1 MHYRTAVAGL
11 AAAVALSAFTIPATA
26 RADASDG
33 DIQITE
39 VVANGGKNIVLGTRE
54 VKKFTI
60 SVTAVD
66 DSGIEVGDTF
76 PTMWNGIIHRD
87 DGLYEYYGLVMPDDI
102 AGKCVDESF
111 TTTTCTYKLEM
122 DPRVDPQDNTT
133 AGTWKVSA
141 HSEANDG
148 DYIDKDAAAKAKV
161 LRNSKLKVNASPEP
175 VKKNKAITV
184 TGALTRANWKTFKYG
199 GYTNQPVKLQYRKK
213 GTGTYKTLKTVRTD
227 SRGNL
232 KTTTKATADGYYRY
246 SFAGT
251 YTTAAET
258 AKGDYVDV
266 R

>member
-1 MHYRTAVAGL
+1 MQHRTIVTGL
-11 AAAVALSAFTIPATA
+11 AAALALSAFTIPATA
-26 RADASDG
+26 RADESYG

-39 VVANGGKNIVLGTRE
+39 VVANGGKNIVLGTRD

-66 DSGIEVGDTF
+66 DSGIQVGDTF
-76 PTMWNGIIHRD
+76 PSMWNGLVPWE
-87 DGLYEYYGLVMPDDI
+87 GTYLYHGFVMPDDI

-148 DYIDKDAAAKAKV
+148 DYIGKDAAAKAKV

-199 GYTNQPVKLQYRKK
+199 GYTDQPVKLQYRKK

-258 AKGDYVDV
+258 STPDYVDV
-266 R
+266 T